1 MRSEKKEKA
10 ADKLIKA
17 GTSLFAEKGY
27 HETSVRDIA
36 KTAGVN
42 PSLINY
48 HFGGKEE
55 LYRTILEEA
64 GITSATRF
72 HRILGEVAS
81 KEEFQ
86 FRFKMMIEELV
97 KGSIHNFDI
106 QRIIEQVIHNQ
117 NDIGEEVFKERHFS
131 ILQKIIDFIN
141 DAQNKGFIRS
151 DIEPKLVGLMIVAFV
166 RNLSLMRH
174 AINNFMGLNIAED
187 SVQNQTIDTLLK
199 LVLAGLDKDPGR
211 RSTD

>member
-1 MRSEKKEKA
+1 MRSDKKEKA

-17 GTSLFAEKGY
+17 GTSLFADKGY

-36 KTAGVN
+36 KLAGVN

-55 LYRTILEEA
+55 LYRTILEES
-64 GITSATRF
+64 GISSSTRF
-72 HRILGEVAS
+72 HRILGEVDS
-81 KEEFQ
+81 REEFH
-86 FRFKMMIEELV
+86 FRFKMVIEELV

-106 QRIIEQVIHNQ
+106 QRIIEQVIHNR

-131 ILQKIIDFIN
+131 ILQNII
-141 DAQNKGFIRS
+141 GFIASAQSKGYIRD

-174 AINNFMGLNIAED
+174 AIDNFMGLNIANDE
-187 SVQNQTIDTLLK
+187 VQEQTIQTLLK
-199 LVLAGLDKDPGR
+199 LVLAGLDKPA
-211 RSTD
+211 S